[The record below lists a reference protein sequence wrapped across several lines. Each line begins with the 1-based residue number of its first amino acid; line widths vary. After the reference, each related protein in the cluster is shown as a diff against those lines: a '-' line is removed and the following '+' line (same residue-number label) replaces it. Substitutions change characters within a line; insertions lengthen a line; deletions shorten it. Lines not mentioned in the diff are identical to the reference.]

1 MIVETTLAIISSIAL
16 TILLKRLKS
25 FCDENNMSYEVMVR
39 LNRYLTNRFFYCIIY
54 IYMTCRIKM
63 SILNVYLNLPGISY

>member
-39 LNRYLTNRFFYCIIY
+39 LNRSLTNRIFFIVYNIYDYTKNRTNQYKRLYC
-54 IYMTCRIKM
+54 
-63 SILNVYLNLPGISY
+63 

>member
-16 TILLKRLKS
+16 TILLKRLKT

-39 LNRYLTNRFFYCIIY
+39 LNRSLTNRRFY
-54 IYMTCRIKM
+54 RI
-63 SILNVYLNLPGISY
+63 